1 MNQGSSG
8 PERVRPD
15 VTEDAFALS
24 VREVEILARVAEGKT
39 NVEISRILAISPFTV
54 KNHVQRILKKL
65 GASNRTEA
73 AVRYLQSD
81 TRQMGGKSAGR
92 IAVSADSRV

>member
-1 MNQGSSG
+1 M
-8 PERVRPD
+8 PPD
-15 VTEDAFALS
+15 VAMTAISLS
-24 VREVEILARVAEGKT
+24 AREEEIVARVAQGKT

-73 AVRYLQSD
+73 AVRYLQGD
-81 TRQMGGKSAGR
+81 LRQMRRKSAGR
-92 IAVSADSRV
+92 IAGSRV